1 METLDNLLKNSKN
14 YLNLDLYFIDLHKV
28 YPDGNTL
35 LEKCVVEKK
44 HERVRMYCENR
55 LKGVYD
61 KERFFKYVQ

>member
-1 METLDNLLKNSKN
+1 METSNNLLKDSKN
-14 YLNLDLYFIDLHKV
+14 FKDLDLYFIDLHKV

-35 LEKCVVEKK
+35 LEKCIVEKK